1 MSYAHPSNYPYGPFM
16 YEPPKIDT
24 LKLSD
29 PPVTDFKYTPNVKKK
44 DMVNSPPH
52 YDLGGMQVI
61 DIRDILLDRI
71 QKNQALS
78 YKQADY
84 WSRSWEYLTRFM
96 EKNGKEDLKKA
107 QYYLNRLINSFDGE

>member
-1 MSYAHPSNYPYGPFM
+1 M

-29 PPVTDFKYTPNVKKK
+29 PPVTDFKYTPNVKK

-71 QKNQALS
+71 QKNRSLS

-84 WSRSWEYLTRFM
+84 WSRAWEYLTRFM

>member
-1 MSYAHPSNYPYGPFM
+1 MTHKQPTNYPYGPFM
-16 YEPPKIDT
+16 YEPPRIDT
-24 LKLSD
+24 LNLSA
-29 PPVTDFKYTPNVKKK
+29 PSIEFRREGEPIKK

-71 QKNQALS
+71 QKNHALS

-84 WSRSWEYLTRFM
+84 WSRAWEYMTRFM
-96 EKNGKEDLKKA
+96 EKNGKEDLKKS
-107 QYYLNRLINSFDGE
+107 QYYLNRLIASFDGE

>member
-1 MSYAHPSNYPYGPFM
+1 M
-16 YEPPKIDT
+16 YEPPKPIGPFT
-24 LKLSD
+24 YE
-29 PPVTDFKYTPNVKKK
+29 PPKSTELIKK

-71 QKNQALS
+71 QKNQTLS

-84 WSRSWEYLTRFM
+84 WSRAWEYLTRFM